1 MTVTFVTC
9 HLSPVTCHLSPT
21 TLHIAV
27 NTRFL
32 LPGGQLEG
40 IGRFTFETL
49 KRLVAAHPEHTFHL
63 LFDRAFDARYLVGP
77 NVVPH
82 VLLPSA
88 RHPFLWVAWFEGAV
102 ALWLRRHH
110 PAVFLSPDGY
120 TTLATRVPRV
130 MVFHDLAFEH
140 FPEHMSVLEH
150 RYYRFFA
157 PRFARASAQLVAVSE
172 ATKQDLVRTY
182 GVAPAKISVAGNAAD
197 AHFQPQSAAAQ
208 TATRER
214 YAAGKP
220 YFLFVGALH
229 PRKNLAN
236 LLRAFDQFKQQTGA
250 ATKLLIVG
258 RTAWKA
264 GPMFDV
270 YQQLRFRHD
279 VHLTGRVTED
289 ELVQLYAAALA
300 TAYVPLLEG
309 FGIPIIEA
317 QACASPVLT
326 SDCSSMPEVAGG
338 AALLADPQDSGAI
351 ADALVRLHQEPEL
364 RALLIE
370 KGLQNVQRY
379 SWQHSAD
386 VLWQAVLSA
395 AKQ

>member
-1 MTVTFVTC
+1 MKDDSIFATSLP
-9 HLSPVTCHLSPT
+9 HQPT

-63 LFDRAFDARYLVGP
+63 LFDRAYDARYLVGP

-102 ALWLRRHH
+102 ALWLRRHR
-110 PAVFLSPDGY
+110 PAVLLSPDGY
-120 TTLATRVPRV
+120 TTLATSVPRV
-130 MVFHDLAFEH
+130 TVFHDLAFEH

-150 RYYRFFA
+150 RYYQFFA
-157 PRFARASAQLVAVSE
+157 PRFARVSAQLVAVSE

-182 GVAPAKISVAGNAAD
+182 GVAPGKIRVAGNAAD
-197 AHFQPQSAAAQ
+197 AHFRPQSAAVQ

-236 LLRAFDQFKQQTGA
+236 LLLAFDAFKQRTGA
-250 ATKLLIVG
+250 STKLLVVG

-264 GPMFDV
+264 GPMFGV
-270 YQQLRFRHD
+270 YQQLQFRHD
-279 VHLTGRVTED
+279 VHLTGRVTEE
-289 ELVQLYAAALA
+289 ELVQLYAAAMA

-326 SDCSSMPEVAGG
+326 SNCSSMPEVAGG
-338 AALLADPQDSGAI
+338 AALLADPQDSVVI

-364 RALLIE
+364 RASLIE
-370 KGLQNVQRY
+370 KGLQNVRRY
-379 SWQHSAD
+379 SWQHSAE
-386 VLWQAVLSA
+386 VLWEAVLLA
-395 AKQ
+395 IKN